1 MNRTTAL
8 GGGALALAAA
18 GMLTV
23 GGNAPL
29 GVTLVITGVVAAL
42 LAVASAVEHLR

>member
-8 GGGALALAAA
+8 GGGALALAGT
-18 GMLTV
+18 GMLVV

-29 GVTLVITGVVAAL
+29 GVTFGMAGVVAAL